1 MKIMLIF
8 LSMILSTNTYTQNK
22 QELYEYKKYERFD
35 LGDLEVRGELLAP
48 GDISVQERDRQR
60 FEVDLYER
68 KDSLDLAR
76 QDVDSLH

>member
-76 QDVDSLH
+76 QDVGSLH